1 MNIYEHKP
9 VLENDVFLIRE
20 IQNSDFED
28 LFSVYSDK
36 NAFLILTATTVTET
50 FFTIQPE
57 KR

>member
-28 LFSVYSDK
+28 LFSVIK
-36 NAFLILTATTVTET
+36 MHFLILTATTVTET

-57 KR
+57 KK

>member
-36 NAFLILTATTVTET
+36 NALPRIL
-50 FFTIQPE
+50 
-57 KR
+57 KS